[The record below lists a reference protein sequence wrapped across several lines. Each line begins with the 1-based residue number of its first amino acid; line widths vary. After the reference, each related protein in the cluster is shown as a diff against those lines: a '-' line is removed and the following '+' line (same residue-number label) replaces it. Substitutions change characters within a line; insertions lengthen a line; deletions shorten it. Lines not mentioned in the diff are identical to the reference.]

1 MKTDTINTDTLIDT
15 NTPPDTPPAPD
26 DADGWLVDSLAR
38 LPAGTL
44 LDECQLAAL
53 LGCHRMSI
61 KRGVQRGEL
70 PAPVRLLGRSTW
82 TAGRL
87 IQYID
92 ARLDAAEAD
101 AERERARIAR
111 LGA

>member
-1 MKTDTINTDTLIDT
+1 MNTDTLIDP
-15 NTPPDTPPAPD
+15 NSPPDTAPD
-26 DADGWLVDSLAR
+26 DADGPGWLVDSLAR

-82 TAGRL
+82 TAGHIIRH
-87 IQYID
+87 IE